1 MRYTQNR
8 ATFVIVKRVAAIAML
23 CVYFLLTV
31 GMQLH
36 IHYCCGELSDFHLLT
51 TEQCTHND
59 EGSEDHCCKKEN
71 CCSFIHID
79 LRVEDSHQPSEI
91 ARFIPFVFS
100 DPIVYFPSNAVNNDS
115 SRIEF
120 VQNDSPPPN
129 SKRYLLF
136 GSLVLYA

>member
-1 MRYTQNR
+1 MQNS
-8 ATFVIVKRVAAIAML
+8 AIFVLVKRVAVISML
-23 CVYFLLTV
+23 CIYFLLSL

-36 IHYCCGELSDFHLLT
+36 LHYCCGELADFHLLT
-51 TEQCTHND
+51 SEHCTHD
-59 EGSEDHCCKKEN
+59 DGGSEDHCCKKEN

-91 ARFIPFVFS
+91 ARFIPFDFS
-100 DPIVYFPSNAVNNDS
+100 EPIVFCSPAIVRNDS
-115 SRIEF
+115 SGIEF
-120 VQNDSPPPN
+120 VENNSPPPN